1 MVTFYSTTMNDE
13 ISITRAQLLKR
24 LAICFFAISL
34 ILLVVYFVK
43 QKTFMSI
50 EPTGYEAVEVY
61 VTDYEEVEYGIEDLL
76 KPSNGHKTF
85 VTVRYENKEYRYQ
98 INDSYESAYSVAV
111 DNPFL
116 TVNAYKYEDEIYP
129 TVAAIRLA
137 QNPGGANNIGFL
149 IFFFIFAFIDVLLWA
164 EYMKEV
170 GSDRE

>member
-34 ILLVVYFVK
+34 ILLVVCFVK

-76 KPSNGHKTF
+76 KPLNGHKTF
-85 VTVRYENKEYRYQ
+85 VTVRYESKEYRYQ
-98 INDSYESAYSVAV
+98 INNSYESAYSPAV

-116 TVNAYKYEDEIYP
+116 KVKAYKYEDEIYP
-129 TVAAIRLA
+129 TVDAIRVA

>member
-24 LAICFFAISL
+24 LAICFFTISL
-34 ILLVVYFVK
+34 ILLVVCFVK

-76 KPSNGHKTF
+76 KPLNGHKTF
-85 VTVRYENKEYRYQ
+85 VTVEYESKEYRYQ
-98 INDSYESAYSVAV
+98 INNSYESAYSPAV

-116 TVNAYKYEDEIYP
+116 KVKAYKYEDEIYP
-129 TVAAIRLA
+129 TVDAIRVA

-149 IFFFIFAFIDVLLWA
+149 IFFFIFALIDVLLWA

-170 GSDRE
+170 GSNRE

>member
-13 ISITRAQLLKR
+13 ISITRAQLLMR

-34 ILLVVYFVK
+34 ILLVVYIVK
-43 QKTFMSI
+43 QKTFLSI

-61 VTDYEEVEYGIEDLL
+61 VTDYEVVKGDLL
-76 KPSNGHKTF
+76 TPRYLYKTF
-85 VTVRYENKEYRYQ
+85 VTVRYESKEYRYQ
-98 INDSYESAYSVAV
+98 VNDSYESAYSVAV

-116 TVNAYKYEDEIYP
+116 TVKAYKYEDEIYP
-129 TVAAIRLA
+129 TVDAIRVV

-164 EYMKEV
+164 EYIKEA

>member
-24 LAICFFAISL
+24 LAICFYAISL

-43 QKTFMSI
+43 QKTFLSI
-50 EPTGYEAVEVY
+50 EPTGYEEVEVY
-61 VTDYEEVEYGIEDLL
+61 VTDYEEVKGDLL
-76 KPSNGHKTF
+76 TPRYLYKTF
-85 VTVRYENKEYRYQ
+85 VTVRYESKEYRYQ
-98 INDSYESAYSVAV
+98 VNDSYESAYSVAV

-116 TVNAYKYEDEIYP
+116 TVKAYKYGDEIYP
-129 TVAAIRLA
+129 TVDAIRVA